1 MRFIHITDPHLSSLE
16 ESSFLELRG
25 KRRSGY
31 LSWRRNRR
39 HVHRRE
45 ILDRLTTAVL
55 AHRPD
60 LVLVTGDLVHIGLKN
75 EIIEAAAW
83 LKQLGPPEKVLF
95 VPGNHD
101 NYARDSL
108 AAMYRHWREYLPG
121 KHTVNG
127 DYAAGYPMVSVRE
140 KIKFIGVNSACTT
153 RIFSAR
159 GELGAPQRQRLVGE
173 LDLAGDESLFRCL
186 LIHHPPFPGMTK
198 SRKALRDAEALREIV
213 SQRPV
218 DLMLYGHIHINR
230 EDRENAVRSFCTASA
245 SDSRSASY
253 RVFDVRQAGGGW
265 TCRMRLMSLVAEA
278 GPQAEFRLAAE
289 DAWRA

>member
-16 ESSFLELRG
+16 EHSFLGLRG

-45 ILDRLTTAVL
+45 ILDQLTAAAL

-60 LVLVTGDLVHIGLKN
+60 LVLVTGDLVHIGLED

-83 LKQLGPPEKVLF
+83 LKQLGPPGRVLF

-108 AAMYRHWREYLPG
+108 GAMYTYWQDYLPG
-121 KHTVNG
+121 THAPDL
-127 DYAAGYPMVSVRE
+127 DYAAGYPMVRVQE
-140 KIKFIGVNSACTT
+140 HVKFICVNSACTT
-153 RIFSAR
+153 RVFSAR
-159 GELGAPQRQRLVGE
+159 GELGAQQRRRLAAE
-173 LDLAGDESLFRCL
+173 LAMDPDEKRFQCL

-198 SRKALRDAEALREIV
+198 SRKALRDAATLREII
-213 SQRPV
+213 SLRPV
-218 DLMLYGHIHINR
+218 HLALYGHIHINR
-230 EDRENAVRSFCTASA
+230 EDPGNAVRSFCTASA
-245 SDSRSASY
+245 SDIHSASY
-253 RVFDVRQAGGGW
+253 RVFDVEQAGSGW
-265 TCRMRLMSLVAEA
+265 DCRMRLMSLDAKA
-278 GPQAEFRLAAE
+278 APRAEFSLAAE
-289 DAWRA
+289 VAWRV